1 MNVAEIV
8 LASGFAVFFASIG
21 VAIALIAWQAIRDK

>member
-1 MNVAEIV
+1 VNVAEIV
-8 LASGFAVFFASIG
+8 LASGFAVFFAAIG